1 MSCQHTVQMYTSIRC
16 IPHGEGVLDRVPH
29 VHIYPI
35 YPMDL
40 GGDGK
45 FTNGKR
51 KK

>member
-1 MSCQHTVQMYTSIRC
+1 MRIRNVTYTHTMD
-16 IPHGEGVLDRVPH
+16 GEVLGWVPH
-29 VHIYPI
+29 LHIYPI